1 MNDAIGRVT
10 LVGIGP
16 GSAEC
21 ITPEAAGLLSAADV
35 LVGSS
40 RALAAV
46 RTMNLIAAGA
56 RAVELPA
63 EGMADAV
70 VGVLEREIAGS
81 GNVALVVSGDPG
93 FYSLSR
99 RVTRH
104 FGRERVRAV
113 PGVSSLQILSC
124 RLGRSWAGVATVT
137 LHGRLE
143 QDMGSFVELLR
154 NTDALVVLLGPGEEA
169 AAQIRMLTCEP
180 ELAAARAAVGWDL
193 GLPGESVVEYETLAE
208 LAEHPG
214 SGNLALLWL
223 ERGDVR

>member
-1 MNDAIGRVT
+1 MNDAAERVA

-21 ITPEAAGLLSAADV
+21 ITPEAAGILSAADV

-40 RALAAV
+40 RTLEAV
-46 RTMNLIAAGA
+46 RAMNLLAPGA
-56 RAVELPA
+56 RIVALPA

-70 VGVLEREIAGS
+70 TGVLEREIAGGGS
-81 GNVALVVSGDPG
+81 VVLVVSGDPG

-113 PGVSSLQILSC
+113 PGVSSLQLLSC
-124 RLGRSWAGVATVT
+124 RIGRSWAGVATAT
-137 LHGRLE
+137 LHGRFE
-143 QDMGSFVELLR
+143 QDLASFAELLR
-154 NTDALVVLLGPGEEA
+154 NADALVVLLGPGEEA
-169 AAQIRMLTCEP
+169 AEQIRALTREP
-180 ELAAARAAVGWDL
+180 ELAAARAALGWDL
-193 GLPGESVVEYETLAE
+193 GLHGESVVEYETLAE

-214 SGNLALLWL
+214 SGSLALLWL